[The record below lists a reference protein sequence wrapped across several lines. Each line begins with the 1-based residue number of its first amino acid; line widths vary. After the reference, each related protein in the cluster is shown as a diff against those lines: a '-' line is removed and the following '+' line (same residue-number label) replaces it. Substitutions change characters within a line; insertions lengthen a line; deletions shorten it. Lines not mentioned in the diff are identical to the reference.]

1 MKEKEEEENEEMK
14 FNFEVWKVK
23 LGLDLTNLSVPVTL
37 SEEERNEFF
46 GSLNEFID
54 NFWKPDESGPYPSCF
69 LPLILMKIPQIM
81 LCRLCRV

>member
-1 MKEKEEEENEEMK
+1 MK

-37 SEEERNEFF
+37 SEKERNEFF

-54 NFWKPDESGPYPSCF
+54 NFWKPDESGPYPSCSF
-69 LPLILMKIPQIM
+69 ASYIDEDSSDYAMQIRQSIN
-81 LCRLCRV
+81 LVKTRKSRR